1 MRIPFLLA
9 CTCFISLVS
18 AQNLPVIA
26 NIDHQPFAAQVLR
39 LLEALTIVGEPLP
52 ADETA
57 ELRRLAGTPADPSR
71 R

>member
-1 MRIPFLLA
+1 MRIRLILA
-9 CTCFISLVS
+9 ITCFLSLAS

-26 NIDHQPFAAQVLR
+26 NVEHQPFAAQVLR

-57 ELRRLAGTPADPSR
+57 
-71 R
+71 